1 MQVLLLLAALASPP
15 PSTPVSPPQ
24 PTVQDVRKDAPAI
37 VPANKN
43 IYDNRVQPHR
53 LERAKPG
60 SEGRAG
66 PGIG

>member
-1 MQVLLLLAALASPP
+1 MRVLLLLAALASPP
-15 PSTPVSPPQ
+15 SPFQPVNAPPQ
-24 PTVQDVRKDAPAI
+24 TVQDVRKEAPTG

-43 IYDNRVQPHR
+43 IHDNRIQVRPSSKR
-53 LERAKPG
+53 PS